1 MASFNVA
8 GEGGSATYVS
18 GKSIQVHT
26 PGYTPYWDA
35 NSAGVSPF
43 VAGEVSVT
51 AVAKMKE
58 TGVILWGL
66 GNTNGRNPALGLVV
80 SNSTTVAVYAR
91 NEEGTV
97 EEVVVVSGTK
107 DLTNGYHFFAVVA
120 NASGTTLYVD
130 NLSASTDKTISFAI
144 GQQGQFGSFH
154 GGAIGARKV
163 GADGYYLDDW
173 RVYDAALT
181 VDDIKTL
188 RKQFMPPPLLI
199 RIR

>member
-1 MASFNVA
+1 
-8 GEGGSATYVS
+8 
-18 GKSIQVHT
+18 
-26 PGYTPYWDA
+26 
-35 NSAGVSPF
+35 
-43 VAGEVSVT
+43 
-51 AVAKMKE
+51 MKE

-66 GNTNGRNPALGLVV
+66 GNTNNRNPALGLVV

-107 DLTNGYHFFAVVA
+107 DLTKGYHFFAVVA

-130 NLSASTDKTISFAI
+130 NLSASSDKTISFAI

-173 RVYDAALT
+173 RVYDATLT
-181 VDDIKTL
+181 ADDIKTL
-188 RKQFMPPPLLI
+188 RMQFVPPPLLI